1 MSAPSNE
8 KELRKRIDAAAAR
21 RSVAPSRLH
30 YTIASTI
37 ALQMAPPG
45 AAKGGGGVR
54 QRVDERTAR
63 LTNDLDFARP
73 SEMSLD
79 DFVDAFAD
87 RLETGWADFTGI
99 LKAERKAT
107 PEAVPDDY
115 VMDPFRIALRYRGKS
130 YCTVTFELGHSEI
143 GSGDR
148 PVERLGTDIVEIFAE
163 VGLPEPLPVRVITA
177 EDQIVQKIHACTCP
191 MADGRPN
198 ERAHDLVD
206 IQILAS
212 VEDLDYAVIADLG
225 ARLFAYRQR
234 HEWPPDLMVH
244 EGWEP
249 LYAQA
254 RADLVDSP
262 VLDDVNDAAD
272 FVRQIIGRAASTPPR
287 S

>member
-1 MSAPSNE
+1 MNAPSNE
-8 KELRKRIDAAAAR
+8 KELRKRIDAAAER
-21 RSVAPSRLH
+21 RSVAPGRLH
-30 YTIASTI
+30 YTVASTI
-37 ALQMAPPG
+37 ALQMVPPG

-54 QRVDERTAR
+54 QRVDELAAR
-63 LTNDLDFARP
+63 LTNDLDFAR
-73 SEMSLD
+73 SSGMSLD

-87 RLETGWADFTGI
+87 RLEAGWADFTGI

-130 YCTVTFELGHSEI
+130 YCSVTFELGHSEI
-143 GSGDR
+143 GSGDQ
-148 PVERLGTDIVEIFAE
+148 PVERLGTDISDIFAE
-163 VGLPEPLPVRVITA
+163 VGLPEPVSVRVMTA

-191 MADGRPN
+191 TADGRPN

-206 IQILAS
+206 IQILAA

-225 ARLFAYRQR
+225 PRLFAYRRR
-234 HEWPPDLMVH
+234 HAWPPDLVVH
-244 EGWEP
+244 EGWEL
-249 LYAQA
+249 LYAEA
-254 RADLVDSP
+254 RSDLVDSP

-272 FVRQIIGRAASTPPR
+272 FVRQIIIRATATPPR

>member
-1 MSAPSNE
+1 MSAPPNE

-21 RSVAPSRLH
+21 RSVAPGRLH
-30 YTIASTI
+30 YTVASTI
-37 ALQMAPPG
+37 ALQMVPPG

-54 QRVDERTAR
+54 QRVDERAAR

-73 SEMSLD
+73 SAMSLN

-87 RLETGWADFTGI
+87 RLEAGWADFTGI
-99 LKAERKAT
+99 VKAGRKAT
-107 PEAVPDDY
+107 PEAVPDEY

-130 YCTVTFELGHSEI
+130 YYSVTFELGHSEI

-148 PVERLGTDIVEIFAE
+148 PVERLGTDIAEIFAE
-163 VGLPEPLPVRVITA
+163 VGLPEPMPVPVITA

-191 MADGRPN
+191 TADGRPN

-206 IQILAS
+206 IQILAA

-225 ARLFAYRQR
+225 ARLFAYRRR
-234 HEWPPDLMVH
+234 HEWPPDLIVH
-244 EGWEP
+244 EGWES

-254 RADLVDSP
+254 RADLVDST

-272 FVRQIIGRAASTPPR
+272 FVRQIIGRAAGTQRTS
-287 S
+287 